1 MTGSKSSRPPLSL
14 AQGLLAQRGQGH
26 LEMPLH
32 RPDADDA
39 DPEIEEPSCRGC
51 HGVEIWGI
59 QPEVIHHSG
68 RVAFTE
74 ADRTL
79 EEDEHLRMF
88 IFNWLRVL

>member
-1 MTGSKSSRPPLSL
+1 
-14 AQGLLAQRGQGH
+14 
-26 LEMPLH
+26 MPLH

-39 DPEIEEPSCRGC
+39 DPEIEEPSCRGR

-68 RVAFTE
+68 LVAFTE

-79 EEDEHLRMF
+79 EEGEHLRMF
-88 IFNWLRVL
+88 ILKRHPEDFTDIPRCQPDR